1 MSTHDVPGANSANQ
15 DRLAMGAWAEH
26 EDGSLIVV
34 EAVEAGSV
42 VYSIFDVAQ
51 SPPVEYRDAMPE
63 DGFEDQFT
71 WKATGKGSKSKTN
84 EKWTWHDK
92 TPFPWDR
99 VMRDFP
105 AGVRTVSAAEEM
117 SAARR
122 VAESLQLRAGEV
134 RERHGITPTM
144 QRAATKIME
153 GIAEAIGTLRR

>member
-1 MSTHDVPGANSANQ
+1 MSTNDVPGANPKNQ
-15 DRLAMGAWAEH
+15 DVLAMGCWAEH

-42 VYSIFDVAQ
+42 VYSIFDVAK
-51 SPPVEYRDAMPE
+51 SPPVEYRGAMPE
-63 DGFEDQFT
+63 QGFKDQFT
-71 WKATGKGSKSKTN
+71 WKAKGKGSKGKTN
-84 EKWTWHDK
+84 EQWTWHDK

-105 AGVRTVSAAEEM
+105 EGTRSVSATDEM
-117 SAARR
+117 AAAQR
-122 VAESLQLRAGEV
+122 VAQSLQLRAGEV
-134 RERHGITPTM
+134 QERHGITPTM